1 MDAELKFL
9 LKDLLLRGI
18 TGDYTHA
25 ELSEL
30 FRLCYAIARQC
41 VRRKM
46 FTSKLQHTGLSE
58 GDLVLDC
65 IAELFRRDE
74 QNALVEFAR
83 YFNYQNIRI
92 EDEAE
97 EMLLVHI
104 RRLTFTVVA
113 DNLFR
118 IYNEVDPGLG
128 KILRNIKI
136 AVEKSGC
143 YRMEKHFDE
152 QYLVLEEADLLR
164 HRPTIS
170 DEELRGELTQA
181 IREGDGVP
189 QILERLADA
198 LSTQDTYQRKVGL
211 MSLALALKAAFKHV
225 EESTPAGITAAE
237 SQLETDDVQTIIK
250 ETCATLCT
258 EMKPRYLARG
268 KLDGKTF
275 DQYFEAISQMLN
287 GEFLELQTEPKTYY
301 EFLRECMPGLGRA
314 EYRENHRTVFEY
326 LAKLSRRSAREKLRE
341 M

>member
-1 MDAELKFL
+1 VDAELEFS

-58 GDLVLDC
+58 GDIVLDC

-74 QNALVEFAR
+74 QNVLVEFAK

-104 RRLTFTVVA
+104 RRLTFTVVS

-118 IYNEVDPGLG
+118 IYNEADPGLG

-136 AVEKSGC
+136 AVEKSAC
-143 YRMEKHFDE
+143 FHMEKHFDE
-152 QYLVLEEADLLR
+152 QYLVVEEADPLR
-164 HRPTIS
+164 HRPSIS
-170 DEELRGELTQA
+170 DEELTGELTQA
-181 IREGDGVP
+181 IREGDEVP

-211 MSLALALKAAFKHV
+211 MSLALAMKAAFKHL
-225 EESTPAGITAAE
+225 EESPRIEATAVEA
-237 SQLETDDVQTIIK
+237 QLETDDVQTIIR
-250 ETCATLCT
+250 ETCDALCA

-275 DQYFEAISQMLN
+275 ENYFEAINDMLN
-287 GEFLELQTEPKTYY
+287 GEFLESQNEKKTYY
-301 EFLRECMPGLGRA
+301 ELLRGCIPGLTKSD
-314 EYRENHRTVFEY
+314 YRENHRTVFEY
-326 LAKLSRRSAREKLRE
+326 LAKLSKRRAREKLKKL
-341 M
+341 